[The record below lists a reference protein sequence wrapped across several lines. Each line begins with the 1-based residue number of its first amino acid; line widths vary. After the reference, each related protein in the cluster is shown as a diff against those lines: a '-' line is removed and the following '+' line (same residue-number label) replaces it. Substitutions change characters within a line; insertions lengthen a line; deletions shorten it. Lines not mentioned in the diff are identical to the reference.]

1 MLKKWRRMRC
11 VQYYLMADVLDTQI
25 TGLKTRLSKTS
36 SVEDVKNFHD
46 RFETML
52 QASLFLIILSSP
64 SPCPKSQIK
73 VQCLK
78 SKVQRKGTG
87 TGADTL
93 ILQATHHT

>member
-64 SPCPKSQIK
+64 SPSPKSK
-73 VQCLK
+73 SNVSNPKSRGKGLK
-78 SKVQRKGTG
+78 LGL
-87 TGADTL
+87 TL
-93 ILQATHHT
+93 